1 MLEEGASSALEAVT
15 HCVVL
20 LEDDPLYNAG
30 RGFLLNV
37 GGEVLLDTTIM
48 DDRRTAWARNG
59 DIRVETR

>member
-1 MLEEGASSALEAVT
+1 
-15 HCVVL
+15 
-20 LEDDPLYNAG
+20 
-30 RGFLLNV
+30 LLNV

>member
-1 MLEEGASSALEAVT
+1 MLSCWRT
-15 HCVVL
+15 IRFTTPVV
-20 LEDDPLYNAG
+20 D
-30 RGFLLNV
+30 LLNV